1 MLYCTCY
8 CVLMSVLCRHVCR
21 HGAQPQLPARYPPPR
36 VLPSRRQGPQPHSFQ
51 PLPLA
56 PGSTRRPPLCL
67 EGRHF
72 HRRSSAASLRYRPLP
87 PAWPRGRGPRHL
99 APPASRPA
107 HRHQIGRGPV
117 GRRAPPIGAP
127 LPQAFDIVRSR
138 PHGHVAAVLG
148 TLRRLHLDRLID
160 TQASR
165 ELDLV
170 VALIVARVLE
180 PASKLATSR
189 ALHPDTL
196 SSTLGEL
203 LHLDS
208 PSEDELY
215 QAMDWLLPQQA
226 RIEQALAKRHL
237 AEGALVLYDLTS
249 TYFEGRHC
257 PLAKLGHPRDGNKGK
272 LQVVFGLMTNAEG
285 CPVAVEVYAGN
296 TSDPKTVSDQVTK
309 LRQRFGLQRVIL
321 VGDRGMITSA
331 RIRDNLQPA
340 PGIDWI
346 TALRAPAIKKLASAG
361 VLQLSLFDSRD
372 LAEIT
377 HPDFPGERL
386 IACYNPLLA
395 EERARKRPELLA
407 ATEKELDKIAGAT
420 RRPKRPLRG
429 KQNIGL
435 RVGKVLNHYKMG
447 KHFQIHIEEDSFSYQ
462 RKQTNIEKEKSLDGI
477 YVIRTNVPP
486 EVFSSEQAVR
496 NYQSL
501 SGVERAFRSLKTVDL
516 HVRPIHH
523 REPDRVRAHIFLC
536 MLAYYVEWHMRQ
548 DLAPLLF
555 DDDDKAAAQQLRT
568 SVVAPAQ
575 RSTAAQQKAHSRR
588 TQDDLPV
595 HSFQTLL
602 HDLATIVSNC
612 VQPKDAAI
620 PTFDIITTPTAL
632 QQRALDLLR
641 VPLKP
646 SGM

>member
-1 MLYCTCY
+1 MYVAT
-8 CVLMSVLCRHVCR
+8 VPNRNS
-21 HGAQPQLPARYPPPR
+21 
-36 VLPSRRQGPQPHSFQ
+36 
-51 PLPLA
+51 
-56 PGSTRRPPLCL
+56 
-67 EGRHF
+67 
-72 HRRSSAASLRYRPLP
+72 P
-87 PAWPRGRGPRHL
+87 PAILLRESFRLNGKVLNRTL
-99 APPASRPA
+99 ANLSHWPPAQVDA
-107 HRHQIGRGPV
+107 M
-117 GRRAPPIGAP
+117 RAVLKGATSVGAP

-148 TLRRLHLDRLID
+148 TLHRLHLDTLID
-160 TQASR
+160 KHSSR
-165 ELDLV
+165 ELYLV
-170 VALIVARVLE
+170 VAMIVARVLE

-196 SSTLGEL
+196 TSTLSEL
-203 LHLDS
+203 LHLDA

-215 QAMDWLLPQQA
+215 AAMDWLLPQQA
-226 RIEQALAKRHL
+226 RIEQVLAKRHL
-237 AEGALVLYDLTS
+237 AEESLVLYDLTS

-257 PLAKLGHPRDGNKGK
+257 PLAKLGHSRDDKKGK
-272 LQVVFGLMTNAEG
+272 LQVVFGLMTNGEG

-331 RIRDNLQPA
+331 RIRENLQPA
-340 PGIDWI
+340 PGIEWI
-346 TALRAPAIKKLASAG
+346 TALRAPAIKKLASDG
-361 VLQLSLFDSRD
+361 VLQLSLFDNRD

-386 IACYNPLLA
+386 IACFNPLLA
-395 EERARKRPELLA
+395 EERARKRPELLT
-407 ATEKELDKIAGAT
+407 ATEKELEKIAVAT
-420 RRPKRPLRG
+420 RRKKRPLRG

-435 RVGKVLNHYKMG
+435 RVGKVLNRYKMG
-447 KHFQIHIEEDSFSYQ
+447 KHFQIEIQEDSFSYQ
-462 RKQTNIEKEKSLDGI
+462 RRQANIEKEKSLDGI
-477 YVIRTNVPP
+477 YVIRTNVSP

-496 NYQSL
+496 NYKSL

-555 DDDDKAAAQQLRT
+555 DDDDKAAAEQART

-575 RSTAAQQKAHSRR
+575 RSASAQQKASSRR
-588 TQDDLPV
+588 TPDDLPV

-602 HDLATIVSNC
+602 SDLATIVANR

-620 PTFDIITTPTAL
+620 PAFDIITTPTAV

-641 VPLKP
+641 VAIKFPNV
-646 SGM
+646 

>member
-1 MLYCTCY
+1 MYVATVPNRNSPPAILLRESFRLGGKVRNRT
-8 CVLMSVLCRHVCR
+8 LSNLSHWPPAQLDALRSVLK
-21 HGAQPQLPARYPPPR
+21 GAT
-36 VLPSRRQGPQPHSFQ
+36 SIGP
-51 PLPLA
+51 
-56 PGSTRRPPLCL
+56 
-67 EGRHF
+67 
-72 HRRSSAASLRYRPLP
+72 
-87 PAWPRGRGPRHL
+87 
-99 APPASRPA
+99 
-107 HRHQIGRGPV
+107 
-117 GRRAPPIGAP
+117 P

-160 TQASR
+160 TQASH

-215 QAMDWLLPQQA
+215 QAMDWLLPRQA

-462 RKQTNIEKEKSLDGI
+462 RKQTNIEKEESLDGI
-477 YVIRTNVPP
+477 YVIRTNVPAA
-486 EVFSSEQAVR
+486 VFSSEQTVR
-496 NYQSL
+496 NYKSL

-523 REPDRVRAHIFLC
+523 RQPDRVRAHIFLC
-536 MLAYYVEWHMRQ
+536 MLAYHVEWHMRQ